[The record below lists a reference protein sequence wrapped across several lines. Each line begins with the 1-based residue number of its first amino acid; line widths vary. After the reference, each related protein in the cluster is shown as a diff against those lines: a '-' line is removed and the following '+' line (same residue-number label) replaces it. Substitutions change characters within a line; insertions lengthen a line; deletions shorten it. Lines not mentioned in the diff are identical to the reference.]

1 MSEKLP
7 ILDCGNLSKYMRDSC
22 GLEKKRLYRRF
33 NDWNV
38 SDTNKSGKIKQTTIQ
53 PNRQQFNQTDNNST
67 KQTTIQPNRQQF
79 NQTDNNSTKQTTI
92 QPNRQQFN
100 QTDNNSTKQTTIQ
113 PKNYNE
119 ALAHTH

>member
-38 SDTNKSGKIKQTTIQ
+38 NDTNKSGKTIQ
-53 PNRQQFNQTDNNST
+53 TVNNSI
-67 KQTTIQPNRQQF
+67 KKF
-79 NQTDNNSTKQTTI
+79 HSTQV
-92 QPNRQQFN
+92 FHF
-100 QTDNNSTKQTTIQ
+100 
-113 PKNYNE
+113 
-119 ALAHTH
+119 AGFLAVVIVLPFV